1 MYKDEHTRDIGT
13 AGNKNVFGGTF
24 KEWGGK
30 IQTKMGQVTHNERLQ
45 AKGQKL
51 QAKGSQQA
59 RRGWVQRLTDDPRES

>member
-13 AGNKNVFGGTF
+13 LGNKNVLGGRA

-30 IQTKMGQVTHNERLQ
+30 IGAKMGQVAHNERLQ

-51 QAKGSQQA
+51 QAKGTRQA
-59 RRGWVQRLTDDPRES
+59 RRGWVQRLTDDPPES